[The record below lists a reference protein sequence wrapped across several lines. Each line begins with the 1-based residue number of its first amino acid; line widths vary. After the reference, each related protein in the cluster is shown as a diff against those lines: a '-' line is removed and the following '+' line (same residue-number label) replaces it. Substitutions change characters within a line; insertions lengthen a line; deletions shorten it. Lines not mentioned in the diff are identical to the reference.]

1 MALLNDILT
10 WSQASLKPWQQDAIR
25 RLFQQGMSADDIDD
39 LYAMLKDGAG
49 LPDPQSRIPQPLGAD
64 HLPVVA
70 ANGSATTLISMSNV
84 CNVNRLALQQVL
96 PFSPKGMTVIYGT
109 NGAGKSGYA
118 RVLKRAC
125 RARDL
130 IEDVRTNAFEKPI
143 VGQAPQAEFQIQ
155 IGGNVAT
162 VSWVKN
168 KPAPVE
174 LATIAVFDTYCAR
187 AYLDQ
192 NQEIAYLPA
201 GLDVVE
207 NLAQVVMPKLL
218 EKLNAE
224 ILATNT
230 SKDALAHLAGDTKVG
245 KLVSI
250 LSEKTPSAE
259 IESLAAISEAD
270 IARMETLSKTL
281 AETDPKAKATEC
293 RLAASRMAGLKKR
306 IDVSAAWVKD
316 EAVEKLRKLDSETLA
331 ALAAEAKAAGELRAG
346 EELLSGTGDIG
357 WKALYEAARDF
368 SVASAYPQKEFP
380 HAHDGAKCLLCQ
392 QDIGNEAGERFA
404 RFEKY
409 VQESVA
415 KVAKE
420 KRAELDVAVAKIEGA
435 QLALVL
441 EEALEQEVSGLD
453 PELPR
458 MIASFDSAVLERQAW
473 LLRMQKFHSWEEL
486 PAFPGDPRPKL
497 DAISAAFTAQA
508 EEFDKATDDKQKALL
523 KAELN
528 ELSARAALGPCK
540 QAMLDLVERMRVKAL
555 LAKCKDELKT
565 KPVSDKAKEFASKAV
580 TVPLRAALKEEF
592 EALGVSH
599 AMPRLDE
606 SVERGKMKH
615 KLQLD
620 LAVPAQIRDI
630 LSEGEQ
636 RAIAV
641 GSFLAELK
649 TGGHSGGI
657 VFDDPVSSLDHI
669 RRQHVAR
676 RLVVEAAKRQ
686 VIVFTHDATFLGE
699 LSDLIEQHGTEHAI
713 HHLSWEGNRSGKV
726 NAGLPWHHQTFK
738 DRIDK
743 LEQAQKKLEKSW
755 PPYPDEH
762 QSAAM
767 RTQYSMLRA
776 TIERLI
782 QDLVFNGV
790 VVRYRDWIKVGNLGE
805 VVGFDDSECKEIER
819 LHKACC
825 DVTEAH
831 DPSSSKNAPVPTAQQ
846 LGADIAALAAV
857 AQSIRSKRE
866 AKKKAAKSMQPS
878 QQEIHAKE
886 ALAL

>member
-1 MALLNDILT
+1 
-10 WSQASLKPWQQDAIR
+10 
-25 RLFQQGMSADDIDD
+25 MSADDIDD
-39 LYAMLKDGAG
+39 LYAMLKDSVG
-49 LPDPQSRIPQPLGAD
+49 LSDPQSRKPQPLGAD

-70 ANGSATTLISMSNV
+70 ANGDATILISMNNV
-84 CNVNRLALQQVL
+84 RNVNRLAPQQVL
-96 PFSPKGMTVIYGT
+96 PFAPKGMTVIYGT

-125 RARDL
+125 RARDVT
-130 IEDVRTNAFEKPI
+130 EDVHANSFEKPA
-143 VGQAPQAEFQIQ
+143 VGQVPQAEFQIQ
-155 IGGNVAT
+155 IGGNAAT

-168 KPAPVE
+168 KPPPAE
-174 LATIAVFDTYCAR
+174 LATIAVFDTHCAR

-192 NQEIAYLPA
+192 NQEIAYLPS

-230 SKDALAHLAGDTKVG
+230 SKDALAHMAGDTKVG
-245 KLVSI
+245 KLVST
-250 LSEKTPSAE
+250 LSERTPPAE
-259 IESLAAISEAD
+259 IESLAAMGVED
-270 IARMETLSKTL
+270 VARMGTLRRTL
-281 AETDPKAKATEC
+281 AETDPKAKSAEC
-293 RLAASRMAGLKKR
+293 RLAAGRMAGLKKR
-306 IDVSAAWVKD
+306 IDAAAAWVKD
-316 EAVEKLRKLDSETLA
+316 EAVEKLRKLDNETLA
-331 ALAAEAKAAGELRAG
+331 ALAAEVKAAGELRAG
-346 EELLSGTGDIG
+346 EELLQGTGDIV
-357 WKALYEAARDF
+357 WKALYEAAREF
-368 SVASAYPQKEFP
+368 SVAAAYPQKEFP

-392 QDIGNEAGERFA
+392 QEIGSNAGERLA

-420 KRAELDVAVAKIEGA
+420 KRVELDAAVAKIKGA
-435 QLALVL
+435 ALALVL
-441 EEALEQEVSGLD
+441 EEALEQEVSRLD
-453 PELPR
+453 PELLG
-458 MIASFDSAVLERQAW
+458 MIESFDKAVLERQAW
-473 LLRMQKFHSWEEL
+473 LLRTQKVHSWEDL
-486 PAFPGDPRPKL
+486 PAFPADPRPRL
-497 DAISAAFTAQA
+497 DSCAATFTAQA
-508 EEFDKATDDKQKALL
+508 EEFDKATDDKQRALL
-523 KAELN
+523 TAELD

-580 TVPLRAALKEEF
+580 TVPLRAALKCEF

-620 LAVPAQIRDI
+620 LAIPAQIRDI

-641 GSFLAELK
+641 GSFLAELT

-676 RLVVEAAKRQ
+676 RLVAEAAKRQ
-686 VIVFTHDATFLGE
+686 VIVFTHDTTFLGE

-713 HHLSWEGNRSGKV
+713 HHLSWEGSHSGKV
-726 NAGLPWHHQTFK
+726 NAGLPWHHQSFK

-805 VVGFDDSECKEIER
+805 VVGFDDADCKEIER

-831 DPSSSKNAPVPTAQQ
+831 DPSSGRNAPVPTAQQ
-846 LGADIAALAAV
+846 LGTDIAALIAV

-866 AKKKAAKSMQPS
+866 AKKKAAKSGQP
-878 QQEIHAKE
+878 
-886 ALAL
+886 

>member
-1 MALLNDILT
+1 MVLLHDILA
-10 WSQASLKPWQQDAIR
+10 WSQASLKPWQQDAVR
-25 RLFQQGMSADDIDD
+25 RLFQHSITADAIED
-39 LYAMLKDGAG
+39 LYAMLKDGVG
-49 LPDPQSRIPQPLGAD
+49 LLDPQGRKPQPLVAE

-70 ANGSATTLISMSNV
+70 ANGDATILISMGDV
-84 CNVNRLALQQVL
+84 RNVNRLAPQQVL
-96 PFSPKGMTVIYGT
+96 QFSPKGMTVIYGT

-125 RARDL
+125 RARDVT
-130 IEDVRTNAFEKPI
+130 EDVRANAFEKPAPGL
-143 VGQAPQAEFQIQ
+143 VPQAEFKIQ
-155 IGGNVAT
+155 VGGNAGT
-162 VSWVKN
+162 VSWSKN
-168 KPAPVE
+168 KPAPAE
-174 LATIAVFDTYCAR
+174 LATIAVFDTHCAR
-187 AYLDQ
+187 AYLDH
-192 NQEIAYLPA
+192 NQDIAYLPS

-218 EKLNAE
+218 EKLSAE
-224 ILATNT
+224 IQATDT
-230 SKDALAHLAGDTKVG
+230 SKDALAHMAGNTKVG
-245 KLVSI
+245 KLVNI
-250 LSEKTPSAE
+250 LSENTPPEE
-259 IESLAAISEAD
+259 IESLAMMGKED
-270 IARMETLSKTL
+270 VARMETLGKTL
-281 AETDPKAKATEC
+281 AEADPEAKATQC
-293 RLAASRMAGLKKR
+293 RLAAGRMAGLKKR
-306 IDVSAAWVKD
+306 IDVVAAWVKD
-316 EAVEKLRKLDSETLA
+316 EAVEKLRKLDDETLA
-331 ALAAEAKAAGELRAG
+331 AIAAEAKAAGELRAG
-346 EELLSGTGDIG
+346 EELLPGTGDAA
-357 WKALYEAARDF
+357 WKVLYEAAREF
-368 SVASAYPQKEFP
+368 SIAEAYPEMEFP
-380 HAHDGAKCLLCQ
+380 HAHDGAKCVLCQ
-392 QDIGNEAGERFA
+392 QELENNAGVRLA
-404 RFEKY
+404 RFEKH

-415 KVAKE
+415 KVAQE
-420 KRAELDVAVAKIEGA
+420 KREQLDAAVAKITGA
-435 QLALVL
+435 ALALEL
-441 EEALEQEVSGLD
+441 DDALKQEVSGLD
-453 PELPR
+453 PELPG
-458 MIASFDSAVLERQAW
+458 MIESFDKAVLERQTW
-473 LLRMQKFHSWEEL
+473 LLGAQKSHSWEDIPTF
-486 PAFPGDPRPKL
+486 PADPRPKL
-497 DAISAAFTAQA
+497 EVIAANFTAQA

-523 KAELN
+523 KAELG

-540 QAMLDLVERMRVKAL
+540 QTVLDLVNRMRVKAL
-555 LAKCKDELKT
+555 LTKCKDELKT
-565 KPVSDKAKEFASKAV
+565 KPVSDKAKAFASSAV
-580 TVPLRAALKEEF
+580 TAPLRAALKEEF

-641 GSFLAELK
+641 GAFLAELV

-676 RLVVEAAKRQ
+676 RLVKEAAKRQ
-686 VIVFTHDATFLGE
+686 VIIFTHDTTFLGE
-699 LSDLIEQHGTEHAI
+699 LNDLLEQHGTEHAI
-713 HHLSWEGNRSGKV
+713 HHLFWEGAHSGKI

-755 PPYPDEH
+755 PPYPDEE

-805 VVGFDDSECKEIER
+805 VVGFDDADCKEIER

-831 DPSSSKNAPVPTAQQ
+831 DPASGKNAPVPNAQQ
-846 LGADIAALAAV
+846 LGAEIAALAAV
-857 AQSIRSKRE
+857 AQSIKSKRE
-866 AKKKAAKSMQPS
+866 AKKKAAKGGAP
-878 QQEIHAKE
+878 
-886 ALAL
+886 

>member
-1 MALLNDILT
+1 MALLHDILA
-10 WSQASLKPWQQDAIR
+10 WSQASLKPWQQDAVR
-25 RLFQQGMSADDIDD
+25 RLFQHSITADAIED
-39 LYAMLKDGAG
+39 LYAMLKDGVG
-49 LPDPQSRIPQPLGAD
+49 LLDPQGRKPQPLGAE

-70 ANGSATTLISMSNV
+70 ANGDATILISMGDV
-84 CNVNRLALQQVL
+84 RNVNRLAPQQVL
-96 PFSPKGMTVIYGT
+96 QFSPKGMTVIYGT

-125 RARDL
+125 RARDVT
-130 IEDVRTNAFEKPI
+130 EDVRANAFEKPAA
-143 VGQAPQAEFQIQ
+143 GQVSQAEFKIQ
-155 IGGNVAT
+155 VEGNAGA
-162 VSWVKN
+162 VSWAKN
-168 KPAPVE
+168 KPAPAE
-174 LATIAVFDTYCAR
+174 LATIAVFDTHCAR

-192 NQEIAYLPA
+192 NQEIAYLPS

-207 NLAQVVMPKLL
+207 NLAQVVMPKVL
-218 EKLNAE
+218 EKLSAE
-224 ILATNT
+224 IQATDT
-230 SKDALAHLAGDTKVG
+230 SKDALAHMAGNTKVG
-245 KLVSI
+245 KLMNT
-250 LSEKTPSAE
+250 LSEKTPPAE
-259 IESLAAISEAD
+259 IESLAAMGEED
-270 IARMETLSKTL
+270 VARMKTLGKTL
-281 AETDPKAKATEC
+281 AEADPKAKAAQC
-293 RLAASRMAGLKKR
+293 RLAAGRMAGLKKR
-306 IDVSAAWVKD
+306 IDAVAAWVKD
-316 EAVEKLRKLDSETLA
+316 EAVEKLRKLDDETLA
-331 ALAAEAKAAGELRAG
+331 AIAAEAKAAGELRAG
-346 EELLSGTGDIG
+346 EELLPGTGDAA
-357 WKALYEAARDF
+357 WKVLYEAARAF
-368 SVASAYPQKEFP
+368 SVAEAYAGMEFP
-380 HAHDGAKCLLCQ
+380 HAHDGAKCVLCQ
-392 QDIGNEAGERFA
+392 QDLGSDAGARLA
-404 RFEKY
+404 RFEKH

-415 KVAKE
+415 KVAQE
-420 KRAELDVAVAKIEGA
+420 KREQLDAAVAKITGA
-435 QLALVL
+435 ALALEL
-441 EEALEQEVSGLD
+441 DDALKQEVSGVD
-453 PELPR
+453 PELPD
-458 MIASFDSAVLERQAW
+458 MIDSFDKAVLKHQAW
-473 LLRMQKFHSWEEL
+473 LLSAQKSHSWEDMPTF
-486 PAFPGDPRPKL
+486 PADPRPKL
-497 DAISAAFTAQA
+497 EAISTNFTEQA

-523 KAELN
+523 KAELD

-540 QAMLDLVERMRVKAL
+540 QAVLDLVNRMRVKAL
-555 LAKCKDELKT
+555 LTKCKDELKT
-565 KPVSDKAKEFASKAV
+565 KPVSDKAKEFASSAV
-580 TVPLRAALKEEF
+580 TAPLRAALKEEF

-606 SVERGKMKH
+606 SVEKGKMKH

-641 GSFLAELK
+641 GAFLAELA

-676 RLVVEAAKRQ
+676 RLVKEAAKRQ
-686 VIVFTHDATFLGE
+686 VIVFTHDTTFLGE
-699 LSDLIEQHGTEHAI
+699 LNDLLEQHGTEHAI
-713 HHLSWEGNRSGKV
+713 HHLSWEGAHSGKV

-755 PPYPDEH
+755 PPYPDEQ

-805 VVGFDDSECKEIER
+805 VVSFDDTDCKEIER

-831 DPSSSKNAPVPTAQQ
+831 DPSSGKNAPVPTAQQ
-846 LGADIAALAAV
+846 LGADIAALAAL

-866 AKKKAAKSMQPS
+866 AKKKAAKGGTP
-878 QQEIHAKE
+878 
-886 ALAL
+886 